1 MTGNFTASSQKTDP
15 ILLRVRESTRFALAG
30 TWTGTIVLE
39 RSESGIDGW
48 KILRVLQSNVDSS
61 TRNIEDKSY
70 WLRLRSVNFDSGV
83 CNYTL
88 EDVVGDKIWREV
100 LPDGTE
106 VISVTDDGN
115 LYVRGALFS
124 GGGGGGTP
132 GGLDTSI
139 QYNNGGAFDGFGSW
153 DGTNFLLPG
162 FLALQEPG
170 GSGAVKQRSA
180 DFTSDYTI
188 IWPEQ
193 GPTADNQTLVY
204 DGAGNFFWE
213 QPTVPDFVGDSGS
226 GGTAGLVPAPA
237 TGDAT
242 KYLRGDATWA
252 TVSAGVTGPGSSTD
266 RGISTWNGTGAAALR
281 DNPTTIDSSG
291 DLHGN
296 RDLAIYGGASDTNRI
311 KITDAVIG
319 FHFNTGI
326 PLQSFDGG
334 NFYTYYPDH
343 QCVFG
348 SGAGTGGTFY
358 FIGASTNG
366 FNSAING
373 IYGAGNNTGANQGGY
388 VHLRPGTSSSGD
400 DGYALLGL
408 ASIAAADNGGFPYMP
423 TISGTPS
430 GTPTSVTGFCPFAF
444 EVSTNKLWMYNGSAW
459 KSVTLT

>member
-61 TRNIEDKSY
+61 TRNTEDKSY

-88 EDVVGDKIWREV
+88 EDVVGDKIWRKV

-115 LYVRGALFS
+115 LYVRGELFS
-124 GGGGGGTP
+124 GGGGGTP
-132 GGLDTSI
+132 GGLANSI
-139 QYNNGGAFDGFGSW
+139 QYNNAGAFGGFGSW
-153 DGTNFLLPG
+153 DGTDFLLQG
-162 FLALQEPG
+162 FIALQEPG
-170 GSGAVKQRSA
+170 GSGVVKQRSA
-180 DFTSDYTI
+180 DFTADYTI
-188 IWPEQ
+188 VWPEQ
-193 GPTADNQTLVY
+193 APTTDNQTLVY

-242 KYLRGDATWA
+242 KYLRGDATWV
-252 TVSAGVTGPGSSTD
+252 TVAAGITGPGSSTD
-266 RGISTWNGTGAAALR
+266 RAMVTWNGTGGGALR
-281 DNPTTIDSSG
+281 DNVPTIDSSG
-291 DLHGN
+291 NIHGN
-296 RDLAIYGGASDTNRI
+296 RDGFAFYGGNSDYNRI
-311 KITDAVIG
+311 VVSDASIG
-319 FHFNTGI
+319 FHFNTGVA
-326 PLQSFDGG
+326 LQIFDG
-334 NFYTYYPDH
+334 NFSTYYPDYFST
-343 QCVFG
+343 FG
-348 SGAGTGGTFY
+348 TGAGTGGTFY
-358 FIGASTNG
+358 FIGANTNG

-373 IYGAGNNTGANQGGY
+373 VYGAGNNTGANLGGY
-388 VHLRPGTSSSGD
+388 VHLRPGTSTSGD

-430 GTPTSVTGFCPFAF
+430 GTPTAVTGFCPFAF
-444 EVSTNKLWMYNGSAW
+444 EVSTNMLWIYNGSAW